1 MIRLAVFFAAFFVF
15 PAVVLLIADPW
26 WLWKLIWWV
35 VIDVIMLAIYMTIY
49 LISKDRDAGILDEV
63 REIRDKITENEKK
76 IRKISSDIKKDP
88 DESSYNLGEYDDEI
102 KNIEAA
108 VEEASL
114 KKSGK
119 LKEFEEFT
127 KQTIIDRLNSEY
139 MPEISEKQ
147 RILEEKTDVYDRLNQ
162 KFIELNQTIEDKYER
177 YLTKQFSN
185 RQKLQRMIE
194 LIETGQ
200 AVNIGQARELINR

>member
-1 MIRLAVFFAAFFVF
+1 MTRLR
-15 PAVVLLIADPW
+15 
-26 WLWKLIWWV
+26 
-35 VIDVIMLAIYMTIY
+35 
-49 LISKDRDAGILDEV
+49 ISKR
-63 REIRDKITENEKK
+63 
-76 IRKISSDIKKDP
+76 
-88 DESSYNLGEYDDEI
+88 LGGG
-102 KNIEAA
+102 A